1 MRKQVKTVNN
11 LNLIKLTEAEKVL
24 TEKKAPLVSLKSNI
38 TVSQIDPHN
47 KA

>member
-24 TEKKAPLVSLKSNI
+24 TEKKSPLVSLQSNI
-38 TVSQIDPHN
+38 TVSQIDPRD
-47 KA
+47 KV